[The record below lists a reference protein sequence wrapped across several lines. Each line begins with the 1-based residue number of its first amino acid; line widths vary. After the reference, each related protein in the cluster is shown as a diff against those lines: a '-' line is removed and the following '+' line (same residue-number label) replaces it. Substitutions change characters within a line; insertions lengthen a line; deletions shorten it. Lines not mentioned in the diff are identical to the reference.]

1 MSIKT
6 ESDMFE
12 RELQKL
18 YHAEIEIL
26 DLNGDLAEAAAST
39 EVRELF
45 ADHREDTVTQVTRI
59 EEIFEL
65 LDDDPTE
72 RGSPIMEGVLA
83 EKDEFVSEV
92 ENDDLRD
99 LDAIGIG
106 TINERIE
113 ITLLD
118 RLILLAKN
126 IETPQQVVDRLE
138 RNRSEAEAALEKMQT
153 FLEERRPSRTD

>member
-1 MSIKT
+1 MSITT

-26 DLNGDLAEAAAST
+26 DLNGDLAEAAASR
-39 EVRELF
+39 EVEALF
-45 ADHREDTVTQVTRI
+45 AGHREDTVTQVTRI

-65 LDDDPTE
+65 LDEDPTE
-72 RGSPIMEGVLA
+72 RGSPIMEGLLA
-83 EKDEFVSEV
+83 EKDEFVHEV
-92 ENDDLRD
+92 EPDDLRD

-118 RLILLAKN
+118 RLLLLAEN
-126 IETPQQVVDRLE
+126 LEAPQQVVDRLE
-138 RNRSEAEAALEKMQT
+138 KNRSEAEAALEKMQA
-153 FLEERRPSRTD
+153 FLEERRASRAE

>member
-18 YHAEIEIL
+18 YHAEVEIL
-26 DLNGDLAEAAAST
+26 DLHGDLSGAASS
-39 EVRELF
+39 EVVRELF
-45 ADHREDTVTQVTRI
+45 AGHREDTVIQINRI

-65 LDDDPTE
+65 LDKPPEE
-72 RGSPIMEGVLA
+72 RGSPIMEGLLA
-83 EKDEFVSEV
+83 EKDEFISEV

-106 TINERIE
+106 MINERIE

-118 RLILLAKN
+118 RLILLG
-126 IETPQQVVDRLE
+126 ERLDLPGPVVDKLKQN
-138 RNRSEAEAALEKMQT
+138 RNEAKRALQKMQAYI
-153 FLEERRPSRTD
+153 ERKRAK